1 MTIISDQPTATKV
14 EPGQPEPNLLA
25 TVPNALRGAGANDDV
40 IARAT
45 QIVATGIVYDTWLR
59 GVRDQGN
66 KHLLEI
72 TESLGRVVDYLAT
85 GRPLKPLIVAAE
97 QMTPSAQAGHHVWC
111 RKGKCIPHH
120 YDDGAVLTEHRGPA
134 YTAELADGHEAL
146 RLRAE
151 LGSDENLVDDHAS
164 VFIWAGDNDGL
175 SFDKAS
181 LGRAID
187 SLDTFLDGLRH
198 LHRVMNQP
206 RAPKTEEQ
214 A

>member
-1 MTIISDQPTATKV
+1 MSIISDQLMAAK
-14 EPGQPEPNLLA
+14 EKPGQPDPNLLA
-25 TVPNALRGAGANDDV
+25 TVPSALRGVGANDGV

-45 QIVATGIVYDTWLR
+45 QIIATGIVYDTWLR

-66 KHLLEI
+66 AHLLEI
-72 TESLGRVVDYLAT
+72 TESLGRVVDHLAT

-97 QMTPSAQAGHHVWC
+97 QIAPSAQAGHHVWC
-111 RKGKCIPHH
+111 RKGKCIPHR
-120 YDDGAVLTEHRGPA
+120 YEDGVVLTEHRGPA
-134 YTAELADGHEAL
+134 YTAQLTDGHEVL

-151 LGSDENLVDDHAS
+151 LGSDENLLDDQAS

-175 SFDKAS
+175 SFDQAS
-181 LGRAID
+181 LGQAIENLE
-187 SLDTFLDGLRH
+187 SFLDGLRH
-198 LHRVMNQP
+198 LHRVMSQP